1 MSNQTLNLT
10 DHLYQYLLTVSSRES
25 RLLQELRDET
35 AKDPMARMQI
45 APEQGQF
52 MGLLVKLMGARKI
65 LEVGTF
71 TGYSS
76 IVMAQAMMRPAKLI
90 CCDVSEEWTSIAKQ
104 YWKKADVESICE
116 LRLAPALDTM
126 DSLLKSGEGRSFDLI
141 FVDADKANY
150 DAYFESAINLL
161 RSGGLLLLDNTL
173 WSGKVADPVANDE
186 DTKVIR
192 RLNEKLREDK
202 RIELSHLPIADGLTL
217 CLKR

>member
-1 MSNQTLNLT
+1 MSNRTLNLT
-10 DHLYQYLLTVSSRES
+10 DHLYEYLLKTSSRES
-25 RLLQELRDET
+25 ELLEELRSET

-52 MGLLVKLMGARKI
+52 MSVLVKLMGARKI

-76 IVMAQAMMRPAKLI
+76 IVMAQAMIQPAKLI
-90 CCDVSEEWTSIAKQ
+90 CCDVSEEWTSIAKR
-104 YWKKADVESICE
+104 YWKRASVDSICD
-116 LRLAPALDTM
+116 LKLAPALDTM
-126 DSLLKSGEGRSFDLI
+126 ASLLREGEARSFDMI

-150 DAYFESAINLL
+150 DAYFESAIKLL
-161 RSGGLLLLDNTL
+161 RSGGVLLLDNTL
-173 WSGKVADPVANDE
+173 WSGKVADPKENDA
-186 DTKVIR
+186 DTKAIR
-192 RLNEKLREDK
+192 QLNRKLQKDM